1 MIQRTSASG
10 APSTASR
17 RQADTTVQ
25 GSPQGSGL
33 SRRQATLAVVVCWLL
48 VVFDGYDLIVFG
60 TVQTSL
66 LEDTGW
72 GLDNTSLGLMGSMA
86 FVGMMIG
93 ALLAGRMADSWG
105 RRRTILACAVTF
117 SIFTI
122 LCAFA
127 PSAWVFGV
135 FRLLAGIGLGGLVP
149 SANAMVAELVP
160 ERWRSSIATLMM
172 SGVPIGGSL
181 AALIG
186 IPLIPALGWQ
196 SMFLVA
202 VLALVIVVPMGLAY
216 LPETLPS
223 EAADRDRPEA
233 SQATGGAAKAGGFSL
248 LLRDPLLLASIM
260 FALATLATL
269 FAWYGLGTWLPRAME
284 AQGYDLGSALTFSL
298 SLNIGAVLG
307 SIVTAWAGDRFGA
320 VRSGVIAAA
329 LAGVALLSLLLSPSV
344 WLVYVILMVA
354 GVGTHGTQCLI
365 IAAVANHYP
374 GHLRGTALGWALG
387 VGRLGAVTAPLVAGF
402 LLDGGFGAGS
412 IFVAFG
418 VAALVA
424 AVLLAVIIA
433 QGNGGRTAARGS
445 VAPEPAA
452 QERVEQVRIA
462 P

>member
-1 MIQRTSASG
+1 MIQSTSASD
-10 APSTASR
+10 APSVAPH
-17 RQADTTVQ
+17 RQAAITVQ

-66 LEDTGW
+66 LENTGW
-72 GLDNTSLGLMGSMA
+72 GLDNATLGLMGSMA

-122 LCAFA
+122 LCAIA
-127 PSAWVFGV
+127 PSAWVFGA

-223 EAADRDRPEA
+223 EAAARDRPGA
-233 SQATGGAAKAGGFSL
+233 SPATGKAAKAGGFSL
-248 LLRDPLLLASIM
+248 LLRDPFLLASIM

-298 SLNIGAVLG
+298 SLNVGAVLG

-320 VRSGVIAAA
+320 VRSSVIAAA
-329 LAGVALLSLLLSPSV
+329 LAGVALLGLLLSPPV

-424 AVLLAVIIA
+424 AVLLVVIIA
-433 QGNGGRTAARGS
+433 QGNGGRGVGSRQAAAS
-445 VAPEPAA
+445 
-452 QERVEQVRIA
+452 
-462 P
+462 

>member
-248 LLRDPLLLASIM
+248 LLRDPFLLASIM

-329 LAGVALLSLLLSPSV
+329 LAGVALLSLLLSPPV

>member
-1 MIQRTSASG
+1 MTQSTSPPPDLRPRG
-10 APSTASR
+10 HGPRPISR
-17 RQADTTVQ
+17 RQAIM
-25 GSPQGSGL
+25 
-33 SRRQATLAVVVCWLL
+33 AVVVCWLL

-66 LEDTGW
+66 KEDTDW
-72 GLDNTSLGLMGSMA
+72 GLDDASLGVLGSMA

-93 ALLAGRMADSWG
+93 ALMAGRISDALG
-105 RRRTILACAVTF
+105 RRRTILACSITF
-117 SIFTI
+117 SVFTL

-127 PSAWVFGV
+127 PQAWVFGA
-135 FRLLAGIGLGGLVP
+135 FRLVAGIGLGGLVP

-160 ERWRSSIATLMM
+160 MRWRSSIATLMM

-181 AALIG
+181 AALLG
-186 IPLIPALGWQ
+186 IPMIPTFGWP

-202 VLALVIVVPMGLAY
+202 AVALVVLVPLGFRY

-223 EAADRDRPEA
+223 ETEPSEEPSGEPSAA
-233 SQATGGAAKAGGFSL
+233 SKGSKGSKAGGFSQ
-248 LLRDPLLLASIM
+248 LLRTPYLLASAM
-260 FALATLATL
+260 FALTTLATL

-284 AQGYDLGSALTFSL
+284 AQGYDLGSALTFAL

-307 SIVTAWAGDRFGA
+307 SIITAWAGDRFGA
-320 VRSGVIAAA
+320 IRSGVVAAG
-329 LAGVALLSLLLSPSV
+329 LAGVALLCLLFSPPV
-344 WLVYVILMVA
+344 WMVYVILMVA

-374 GHLRGTALGWALG
+374 AHLRGTALGWALG

-402 LLDGGFGAGS
+402 LLNGGYGAGS

-424 AVLLAVIIA
+424 AVLQVAIVA
-433 QGNGGRTAARGS
+433 QGNAGRG
-445 VAPEPAA
+445 VAPKM
-452 QERVEQVRIA
+452 RG
-462 P
+462 

>member
-1 MIQRTSASG
+1 MTQSTLPAQDLGPNSS
-10 APSTASR
+10 APSSITR
-17 RQADTTVQ
+17 RQAIV
-25 GSPQGSGL
+25 
-33 SRRQATLAVVVCWLL
+33 AVVVCWLL

-66 LEDTGW
+66 KEDTGW
-72 GLDNTSLGLMGSMA
+72 GLDDASLGVLGSLA

-93 ALLAGRMADSWG
+93 ALMAGRIADALG
-105 RRRTILACAVTF
+105 RRRTILACAITF
-117 SIFTI
+117 SVFTL
-122 LCAFA
+122 LCAVA
-127 PSAWVFGV
+127 PQAWIFGA
-135 FRLLAGIGLGGLVP
+135 FRLVAGIGLGGLVP

-160 ERWRSSIATLMM
+160 LRWRSSIATLMM

-181 AALIG
+181 AALLG
-186 IPLIPALGWQ
+186 IPMIPAFGWP

-202 VLALVIVVPMGLAY
+202 AVALVIVVPLGFRY

-223 EAADRDRPEA
+223 ETADASASTDAAPVR
-233 SQATGGAAKAGGFSL
+233 AGGFSQ
-248 LLRDPLLLASIM
+248 LLRTPYLLASAM

-284 AQGYDLGSALTFSL
+284 AQGYNLGSALTFAL

-307 SIVTAWAGDRFGA
+307 SIATAWAGDRFGA
-320 VRSGVIAAA
+320 VRSGVVAAG
-329 LAGVALLSLLLSPSV
+329 LAGVALLCLLLSPPV

-374 GHLRGTALGWALG
+374 AHLRGTALGWALG
-387 VGRLGAVTAPLVAGF
+387 VGRLGAVTAPLTAGF
-402 LLDGGFGAGS
+402 LLDGGYGASS

-424 AVLLAVIIA
+424 AVLQIAIVA
-433 QGNGGRTAARGS
+433 QGNGGVAAKMRS
-445 VAPEPAA
+445 
-452 QERVEQVRIA
+452 
-462 P
+462 

>member
-1 MIQRTSASG
+1 MTQRTSL
-10 APSTASR
+10 APGHRPDRTAPRPITR
-17 RQADTTVQ
+17 RQAIV
-25 GSPQGSGL
+25 
-33 SRRQATLAVVVCWLL
+33 AVVVCWLL

-66 LEDTGW
+66 KEDTGW
-72 GLDNTSLGLMGSMA
+72 GLDDASLGVLGSMA

-93 ALLAGRMADSWG
+93 ALMAGRISDALG
-105 RRRTILACAVTF
+105 RRRTILACSITF
-117 SIFTI
+117 SVFTL

-127 PSAWVFGV
+127 PQAWVFGA
-135 FRLLAGIGLGGLVP
+135 FRLVAGIGLGGLVP

-160 ERWRSSIATLMM
+160 MRWRSSIATLMM

-181 AALIG
+181 AALLG
-186 IPLIPALGWQ
+186 IPMIPAFGWP

-202 VLALVIVVPMGLAY
+202 AVALVVLVPLGFRY

-223 EAADRDRPEA
+223 ETEPSEDP
-233 SQATGGAAKAGGFSL
+233 STGPKVSKAGGFSQ
-248 LLRDPLLLASIM
+248 LLRTPYLLASAM
-260 FALATLATL
+260 FALTTLATL

-284 AQGYDLGSALTFSL
+284 AQGYDLGSALTFAF

-307 SIVTAWAGDRFGA
+307 SIITAWAGDRFGA
-320 VRSGVIAAA
+320 IRSGVVAAG
-329 LAGVALLSLLLSPSV
+329 LAGVALLCLLFSPPV

-374 GHLRGTALGWALG
+374 AHLRGTALGWALG

-402 LLDGGFGAGS
+402 LLGGGYGAGS

-424 AVLLAVIIA
+424 AVLQVAIVA
-433 QGNGGRTAARGS
+433 QGNAARG
-445 VAPEPAA
+445 VAPKM
-452 QERVEQVRIA
+452 QG
-462 P
+462 

>member
-1 MIQRTSASG
+1 MASTPSTSG
-10 APSTASR
+10 AKRPLT
-17 RQADTTVQ
+17 
-25 GSPQGSGL
+25 
-33 SRRQATLAVVVCWLL
+33 RRQATIAVIVCWLL

-66 LEDTGW
+66 LENTDW
-72 GLDNTSLGLMGSMA
+72 GLNDASLGIVGSMA
-86 FVGMMIG
+86 FVGMMLG
-93 ALLAGRMADSWG
+93 ALSAGRMADSWG
-105 RRRTILACAVTF
+105 RRRTILACAITF
-117 SIFTI
+117 SVFTI

-127 PSAWVFGV
+127 PSAWVFGA

-160 ERWRSSIATLMM
+160 PHWRSSIATLMM

-186 IPLIPALGWQ
+186 IPVIPAFGWPA
-196 SMFLVA
+196 MFLVA
-202 VLALVIVVPMGLAY
+202 FIALIVVVPLGFAY

-223 EAADRDRPEA
+223 EEDTSDSTADSADAPQPKR
-233 SQATGGAAKAGGFSL
+233 AGGFSSL
-248 LLRDPLLLASIM
+248 LHTPFLLASTM

-284 AQGYDLGSALTFSL
+284 AQGYNLGSALTFAL

-320 VRSGVIAAA
+320 VRSGVAASA
-329 LAGVALLSLLLSPSV
+329 LAGVALLCLLLSPPV

-374 GHLRGTALGWALG
+374 SHLRGTALGWALG

-402 LLDGGFGAGS
+402 LLNGGYGAGS
-412 IFVAFG
+412 IFIAFG

-424 AVLLAVIIA
+424 AILQIAIVA
-433 QGNGGRTAARGS
+433 QGNGGRSTDRGTRRTHES
-445 VAPEPAA
+445 APEG
-452 QERVEQVRIA
+452 
-462 P
+462 